1 MLNYYARGAGLDL
14 GPAFQPRHPRCQ
26 PTQKL
31 RASCALVPSVHSALT
46 VKQFLAMAI
55 LAGPLQHWLWGF
67 LQALYLLGQLVGL
80 PVPGA
85 AANLWHSLQGLAVVP
100 SLPHWVMAFTTM
112 EALTPQPV
120 FQSPTTVA
128 RHRWHWAHAVDLH
141 QVANSINSWGAM
153 ARDHVLV
160 AAGEVEAAM
169 CGATLVFSRKA
180 PASKDGDPWRWLLR
194 WETHLVLGSSWNCLE
209 LCWGFHWLSWWSRW
223 RSCVISGLLRSDQI
237 VTIFVRFNWVKSQLV
252 FATLQFFSPSCDA
265 FFVLWFSIALHLTL
279 STSMS
284 NRYLVDFGYF
294 HIWCLRIDFEWC
306 FRIDREH
313 ILTGM

>member
-128 RHRWHWAHAVDLH
+128 RHRWHWA
-141 QVANSINSWGAM
+141 
-153 ARDHVLV
+153 
-160 AAGEVEAAM
+160 
-169 CGATLVFSRKA
+169 
-180 PASKDGDPWRWLLR
+180 
-194 WETHLVLGSSWNCLE
+194 
-209 LCWGFHWLSWWSRW
+209 
-223 RSCVISGLLRSDQI
+223 
-237 VTIFVRFNWVKSQLV
+237 QLV